1 MRLEGKTIGFAITG
15 SHCTIGEVLPQMERL
30 RQEGADLIPIISES
44 VQNTDTRF
52 GTADNWKMQILNI
65 AGREPF
71 LSIRDVEPFG
81 PKAML
86 DLLIVAPCT
95 GNTLA
100 KLAHGITDS
109 VVTMAAKAH
118 LRNARPLVIALSTN
132 DGLGANAPNL
142 GLLLNRKYVYF
153 VPFGQDSP
161 EGKAN
166 SLVADM
172 GRIAD
177 TVASALKG
185 GQIEPLLVA
194 RAK

>member
-1 MRLEGKTIGFAITG
+1 MIGFAITG
-15 SHCTIGEVLPQMERL
+15 SHCTIAEVIPQMERL
-30 RQEGADLIPIISES
+30 RQEGANLVPVLSES
-44 VQNTDTRF
+44 VQNTETRF
-52 GTADNWKMQILNI
+52 GTPDKWRLHALNI
-65 AGREPF
+65 TGREPL

-100 KLAHGITDS
+100 KLAHGVTDS

-118 LRNARPLVIALSTN
+118 LRNARPLVIALATN

-142 GLLLNRKYVYF
+142 GLLLNRKHVYF

-161 EGKAN
+161 QGKAN

-172 GRIAD
+172 DQIPD
-177 TVASALKG
+177 TVAAALSG
-185 GQIEPLLVA
+185 CQIEPVLVA

>member
-15 SHCTIGEVLPQMERL
+15 SHCTIAEVFPQMERL
-30 RQEGADLIPIISES
+30 RQEGANLIPILSES
-44 VQNTDTRF
+44 VQSTETRF
-52 GTADNWKMQILNI
+52 GTPDNWRLHVLNVT
-65 AGREPF
+65 GREPF

-95 GNTLA
+95 GNSLA
-100 KLAHGITDS
+100 KLARGITDS

-142 GLLLNRKYVYF
+142 GQLLNRKHVYF

-172 GRIAD
+172 SQIAD
-177 TVASALKG
+177 TVVAALNG
-185 GQIEPLLVA
+185 RQIEPLLVA